1 MASGTIEK
9 KFHGGSSGG
18 YYFGIEWSATANAS
32 TNSSSVTAKVFIRSS
47 GNGYSISSSASKNIT
62 LTINGT
68 SYSGTAT
75 VGIGTNTKKVLL
87 TKTVDVKHNSDG
99 TKTCAF
105 ACSGVLGLTLSGT
118 YYGTVSH
125 SGNGTFDTINLN
137 TAPTWT
143 TDDTRMKIG
152 SNEIKANVII
162 PENTSSVSVIS
173 AQATD
178 AETPNGL
185 NYYLH
190 RYINGSYSA
199 QIKAGGTSLTG
210 TDNISSWGQGTQIKY
225 EAKVSDGSLWAS
237 SSRWSWVYTKNTFTR
252 ASVTSIGSIG
262 VNSTS
267 VSFTATGIKN
277 SGGGNGYVNTSFGYR
292 IESLTSGVNIHGE
305 NTTYQNNQNN
315 VAFTLGIKNN
325 GGSPTNPHWLD
336 ANELRTAFRNSNY
349 TGTLKL
355 RLVSW
360 NSYGSQG
367 YVDFNVSVDLRKAAP
382 STTVKYA
389 ANNKITHSG
398 TDYYIPAHLPFV
410 VSWNAVNDTV
420 EGSACT
426 YDVYYQV
433 GSGSLKHLGS
443 TTGTSYTAYL
453 GGTEIGNNKTT
464 NFKIVVRVKTKY
476 GTTTDCSGAT
486 ITLWDYAT
494 PTVRVSTIDRTS
506 TNVTLT
512 GTITINTSI
521 PSVTLTNTHWR
532 WVGGSNTNFSVTNSS
547 NEKIKNFT
555 LTISASQDRT
565 GTIHVASSD
574 TVRDLL
580 AKIVTMPWGNTEVS
594 VKGYMPVMSIN
605 KFGVGINTRLANSNY
620 VFEVDGK
627 ANIKGSLYINGSSVA
642 NSSHTHNNI
651 VSRGNVTCETGATRP
666 GVSGLS
672 MSQVYN
678 NGYPTPYGNAI
689 TLKGAG
695 DGQLLIGWSGTNGAH
710 APVYVRSKR
719 DAGEANWSNWAQV
732 YTTAHKPSALDIDA
746 LPLSGGTMRGSIQ
759 LPANGGSWLNGAT
772 NGNIKG
778 YRQST
783 GSYHPIISQTTSS
796 NHKISLGGLGDNFGF
811 HLYDANRTENGID
824 KYFRFNLANKTVD
837 TDMRVV
843 VNSEWLYTTGNTGW
857 YNSTHGG
864 GWYMQDSTWLR
875 SYNNKNIYTANTLRC
890 GTTETRYLK
899 GNQGGSNSNLDILV
913 YDGSSI
919 YISPSASS
927 GVSLYINRNWSG
939 SSGSEPSFYNNK
951 GNGWGYI
958 GNSGQA
964 FYRVYGSG
972 GSVSDRTKKYEITK
986 ADIETQYE
994 NIKDLNIY
1002 NYRTIS
1008 TLTTTVEQLA
1018 EDYFKNNF
1026 LDTEGKYITNSVVI
1040 DEKEYI
1046 ELDENLSQEEIKELR
1061 IKEIIEK
1068 NPNFGECKREDLSLG
1083 CMVDEMP
1090 LETTFYDNEGGD
1102 GKSVDMYSYTTMIAG
1117 ATKHLISKVED
1128 LERENEFK
1136 ENRIYELEQR
1146 LEKMEELLN
1155 GIINE
1160 R

>member
-1 MASGTIEK
+1 MATSGTIEK

-18 YYFGIEWSATANAS
+18 YYFGIDWKVNSQSTANNTS
-32 TNSSSVTAKVFIRSS
+32 NVTASVFIRST
-47 GNGYSISSSASKNIT
+47 GNGYSISSSATKNIT

-75 VGIGTNTKKVLL
+75 VGIGTNTKKTLL

-125 SGNGTFDTINLN
+125 SGNGTFNTINLN

-152 SNEIKANVII
+152 STEIKANVII

-190 RYINGSYSA
+190 RHINGSYSA

-210 TDNISSWGQGTQIKY
+210 TDDISSWGQGTQIKY

-336 ANELRTAFRNSNY
+336 ANELRAAFRNSNY

-389 ANNKITHSG
+389 TNNKITHSG

-426 YDVYYQV
+426 YDIYYQV

-486 ITLWDYAT
+486 ITLWDYAP
-494 PTVRVSTIDRTS
+494 PTVRVSGVTRES
-506 TNVTLT
+506 ANVILT

-521 PSVTLTNTHWR
+521 PNVTLTNTRWR
-532 WVGGSNTNFSVTNSS
+532 WVGGSNTNFKVTNSS

-555 LTISASQDRT
+555 LTAPAAQDLT
-565 GTIHVASSD
+565 GTIHIESSD
-574 TVRDLL
+574 TARDLI
-580 AKIVTMPWGNTEVS
+580 ANIVTMSLGNTEVA
-594 VKGYMPVMSIN
+594 VKGYMPVISLTKN
-605 KFGVGINTRLANSNY
+605 GVGVNTRPLSGY
-620 VFEVDGK
+620 KFSVDGNAK
-627 ANIKGSLYINGSSVA
+627 INGNLATNGLTLSSL
-642 NSSHTHNNI
+642 T
-651 VSRGNVTCETGATRP
+651 
-666 GVSGLS
+666 VSGTTNLNGT
-672 MSQVYN
+672 N
-678 NGYPTPYGNAI
+678 NLNGTTNLKATVLNGDIKMKSPNGTWTGEFIKRYEGDQYGMGVAIQAGGTTIIGGGESATNYMATISNPGSENLYCTSDGFIKFVSGCQDMATKREITYDAKGLLTINMGSVNADAGI
-689 TLKGAG
+689 RIISTAGVQGA
-695 DGQLLIGWSGTNGAH
+695 LWSGTGGTVFQSIGDYNLHLGRNGSTTDLVIKSDAIEASKVIRSKNTIEANFTPVTNVSQFRAITNGDGNGQGDGNTHIGYRDANGRFNHYFRGTGGFHVNLSDGANISVQVKTPKVITNKGTYTLLDRPVVASYDLDSEEPSDNDIIDFIKHNPKIIPSEVRTANNGAD
-710 APVYVRSKR
+710 VMDYLTTVMDENIYVSESNKI
-719 DAGEANWSNWAQV
+719 EALWKAVN
-732 YTTAHKPSALDIDA
+732 YL
-746 LPLSGGTMRGSIQ
+746 
-759 LPANGGSWLNGAT
+759 LN
-772 NGNIKG
+772 
-778 YRQST
+778 
-783 GSYHPIISQTTSS
+783 
-796 NHKISLGGLGDNFGF
+796 KIEELGG
-811 HLYDANRTENGID
+811 
-824 KYFRFNLANKTVD
+824 
-837 TDMRVV
+837 
-843 VNSEWLYTTGNTGW
+843 
-857 YNSTHGG
+857 
-864 GWYMQDSTWLR
+864 
-875 SYNNKNIYTANTLRC
+875 KN
-890 GTTETRYLK
+890 
-899 GNQGGSNSNLDILV
+899 V
-913 YDGSSI
+913 
-919 YISPSASS
+919 
-927 GVSLYINRNWSG
+927 
-939 SSGSEPSFYNNK
+939 
-951 GNGWGYI
+951 
-958 GNSGQA
+958 
-964 FYRVYGSG
+964 
-972 GSVSDRTKKYEITK
+972 
-986 ADIETQYE
+986 
-994 NIKDLNIY
+994 
-1002 NYRTIS
+1002 
-1008 TLTTTVEQLA
+1008 
-1018 EDYFKNNF
+1018 
-1026 LDTEGKYITNSVVI
+1026 
-1040 DEKEYI
+1040 
-1046 ELDENLSQEEIKELR
+1046 
-1061 IKEIIEK
+1061 
-1068 NPNFGECKREDLSLG
+1068 
-1083 CMVDEMP
+1083 
-1090 LETTFYDNEGGD
+1090 
-1102 GKSVDMYSYTTMIAG
+1102 
-1117 ATKHLISKVED
+1117 
-1128 LERENEFK
+1128 
-1136 ENRIYELEQR
+1136 
-1146 LEKMEELLN
+1146 
-1155 GIINE
+1155 
-1160 R
+1160 